1 MGRVD
6 RGDCAGAVVCCRCL
20 CSLPPRFAGREVAVF
35 SVDSADNSD
44 ECETGAASGSSSYSR
59 EAELSCARGESSD
72 WPSSRW

>member
-1 MGRVD
+1 MLI
-6 RGDCAGAVVCCRCL
+6 VVTVLVPLFVVVVLVCL
-20 CSLPPRFAGREVAVF
+20 LPPRFAGREVAVF